1 MTNYNNITVAEKLYH
16 RTDKEVTC
24 IEFKLKDSLEK
35 ESFTKLLSNL
45 KTAFKGSQ
53 VKVYYSK
60 VIFEFDKDGNFVPDE
75 KRKGFNKSHGGF
87 LIETGSN
94 FDKPACEKA
103 LVAIDKTI
111 GKAIKDGVYK
121 VKVVKSK
128 TTKADMEKSMQ
139 EMAELIARLKN
150 ACDKNGIAY

>member
-1 MTNYNNITVAEKLYH
+1 MTNYTNITVKENLYH

-24 IEFKLKDSLEK
+24 IEFKLNNSLEK
-35 ESFTKLLSNL
+35 ESFTKLLTNL
-45 KTAFKGSQ
+45 KTAFKGSP

-60 VIFEFDKDGNFVPDE
+60 VIFEFDENE

-87 LIETGSN
+87 LIETGTN

-103 LVAIDKTI
+103 LAALDKTLT
-111 GKAIKDGVYK
+111 KAYKDGIYK
-121 VKVVKSK
+121 IKVTKSK
-128 TTKADMEKSMQ
+128 VTKADLEKSIS
-139 EMAELIARLKN
+139 EMAEMIARLKN

>member
-1 MTNYNNITVAEKLYH
+1 MTLPKANGDNKPTQSEIKSSVTENVTERKYIMTNYTNITVKENLYH

-24 IEFKLKDSLEK
+24 IEFKLNNSLEK

-45 KTAFKGSQ
+45 KTAFKGSP

-60 VIFEFDKDGNFVPDE
+60 VIFEFDESGNFVPDE

-87 LIETGSN
+87 LIETGTN

-103 LVAIDKTI
+103 LA
-111 GKAIKDGVYK
+111 A
-121 VKVVKSK
+121 
-128 TTKADMEKSMQ
+128 
-139 EMAELIARLKN
+139 L
-150 ACDKNGIAY
+150 AY